1 MMGSYRLQVAS
12 VKRDLKLIYMKKLV
26 TFLICFIGSAAFAQ
40 KEIKPTSEFT
50 ISGEVKAAVKITFDD
65 LKKYKSQSIAD
76 VIITNHLGE
85 KKSEAKGLKGI
96 LLKSVV
102 EKAEIN
108 AESPK
113 VLSEYYFVCK
123 ANDGYKVVFSWNEL
137 FNTTVGES
145 AYIITE
151 KEGKGL
157 DKMTDSILLLS
168 PNDFKTG
175 RRHLKALASI
185 EVRRAN

>member
-1 MMGSYRLQVAS
+1 
-12 VKRDLKLIYMKKLV
+12 MKKLI
-26 TFLICFIGSAAFAQ
+26 TFLFLLVASAAFAQ
-40 KEIKPTSEFT
+40 KEIKPTSQFI
-50 ISGEVKAAVKITFDD
+50 ISGEVKAAVTVTIDD
-65 LKKYKSQSIAD
+65 LKKCKSQLVAD

-85 KKSEAKGLKGI
+85 KKSEAKGLKGV
-96 LLKSVV
+96 LLKTVL

-108 AESPK
+108 AENPK

-137 FNTTVGES
+137 FNTTVGD
-145 AYIITE
+145 ATYVITE

-157 DKMTDSILLLS
+157 DKMNDSILLLS

-175 RRHLKALASI
+175 RRHLKALATI
-185 EVRRAN
+185 EVKRAN